1 MFFVTAFTGLAPKH
15 RIPNM
20 YLKVT
25 ASSQKRVAPSLRK
38 RSITCHRWL
47 IARGIAWV
55 CILSWTAS
63 LAATQGGADVNERFR
78 QATMAMREGHLEQ
91 ASEGFAAIV
100 KEMPSFAEAH
110 LNLGLVLQEQGRLDE
125 AVVSLQ
131 KALTLKPRLRGAN
144 LFLGIALFR
153 RNQTDEAVAAIR
165 KETALYPADPAAWMW
180 LGVVRLAQDK
190 PEEAAEALDKAAK
203 LAPDDLDIL
212 YHRGHAHLLVSKN
225 SYGRMFKI
233 DSHSWRVHQV
243 IAQAN
248 AESDRHMDA
257 IAEYQVAIK
266 LAPTQPGLHEELGTE
281 YRDLGKMQ
289 EADEAFRRE
298 LEIDPNNARA
308 KYKLGVLAVER
319 EDGAKGK
326 ELIEEALRERPGM
339 LHADYNL
346 GRAEMLLGNNAA
358 AARFLKRAT
367 VAAGSDPEVIV
378 QSWYQLGIVYRRLHQ
393 MEEAQNAMATFQK
406 LKDEAAE
413 NSQKVLKRY
422 EAQQDPNSAQSPPA
436 AQNP

>member
-1 MFFVTAFTGLAPKH
+1 MYFIVNAFL
-15 RIPNM
+15 
-20 YLKVT
+20 
-25 ASSQKRVAPSLRK
+25 QKLVSASLRK
-38 RSITCHRWL
+38 RSIICHGCW
-47 IARGIAWV
+47 IANCAAWV
-55 CILSWTAS
+55 CILSSCAS
-63 LAATQGGADVNERFR
+63 LAAAQGGADVNERFR
-78 QATMAMREGHLEQ
+78 QATVAMREGHLEQ
-91 ASEGFAAIV
+91 AGEGFAAIV
-100 KEMPSFAEAH
+100 KEVPSFAEAH

-125 AVVSLQ
+125 AVASLQ
-131 KALTLKPRLRGAN
+131 KALTLKPKLRGAN

-153 RNQTDEAVAAIR
+153 RNQMDGAVAAIR
-165 KETALYPADPAAWMW
+165 KETIFYPADPAAWMW

-203 LAPDDLDIL
+203 LAPNDLDIL

-257 IAEYQVAIK
+257 IAEYLAAIK
-266 LAPTQPGLHEELGTE
+266 LAPIQPGLNEELGTE
-281 YRDLGKMQ
+281 YRTLGKMQ
-289 EADEAFRRE
+289 EADQAFRRE
-298 LEIDPNNARA
+298 LEIDPSNARA

-326 ELIEEALRERPGM
+326 ELIEEALREKPGM
-339 LHADYNL
+339 IHADYNL

-358 AARFLKRAT
+358 AARLLKRAT
-367 VAAGSDPEVIV
+367 VAPGSDPEVIV

-413 NSQKVLKRY
+413 SSQRALKRY
-422 EAQQDPNSAQSPPA
+422 EEQQDPNSAQSAPA